1 MPSKRVL
8 FLGAFVALAASG
20 ADARALLQEPGA
32 VAADPADLAC
42 GACKKFVAEGEEY
55 INDPSTLDQVGEE
68 IKKLCEDQAGEQ
80 AEMVRSV
87 REARARGTRSIRA
100 RDPRRLTTDGVAS
113 DPTSPRKTTTERFF
127 LLSHSGHGFRTK
139 ERTKNA
145 LFFARVSSLVR
156 AKRRFVFV
164 SRRSKKRFL
173 LTTPLAFLYEHETP
187 VRAPDGG
194 CRGVRARRRER

>member
-145 LFFARVSSLVR
+145 L
-156 AKRRFVFV
+156 
-164 SRRSKKRFL
+164 
-173 LTTPLAFLYEHETP
+173 
-187 VRAPDGG
+187 
-194 CRGVRARRRER
+194 RARLESRSRKTSFRFRFAPQQKALFADHSPRFPLRTRNTSASA

>member
-1 MPSKRVL
+1 MPSKRVF
-8 FLGAFVALAASG
+8 FLGALAALAASG

-87 REARARGTRSIRA
+87 REARARNALHTR
-100 RDPRRLTTDGVAS
+100 PRPETRQIERVAS
-113 DPTSPRKTTTERFF
+113 HPTSPRKTTTF
-127 LLSHSGHGFRTK
+127 SGSFRWC
-139 ERTKNA
+139 
-145 LFFARVSSLVR
+145 
-156 AKRRFVFV
+156 
-164 SRRSKKRFL
+164 RFL
-173 LTTPLAFLYEHETP
+173 SLLNEKRLSLKKNQEPLDVRLSSKGRSSRETSF
-187 VRAPDGG
+187 AQS
-194 CRGVRARRRER
+194 AR

>member
-1 MPSKRVL
+1 MPSKRVF
-8 FLGAFVALAASG
+8 FLGAFAALAASG

-87 REARARGTRSIRA
+87 REARARGTRSTRA
-100 RDPRRLTTDGVAS
+100 RDPRRVKSDRVAS
-113 DPTSPRKTTTERFF
+113 HPTSPRKTTTFSFPGSFQVLFGGVGFFSSERKT
-127 LLSHSGHGFRTK
+127 S
-139 ERTKNA
+139 
-145 LFFARVSSLVR
+145 
-156 AKRRFVFV
+156 
-164 SRRSKKRFL
+164 
-173 LTTPLAFLYEHETP
+173 
-187 VRAPDGG
+187 
-194 CRGVRARRRER
+194 

>member
-1 MPSKRVL
+1 MPSKRVF
-8 FLGAFVALAASG
+8 FLGAFAALAASG

-87 REARARGTRSIRA
+87 REARARGTRSTRA
-100 RDPRRLTTDGVAS
+100 RDPRRVKSKGSRHIRRHLEKPRLFLFQVLFGQSVVSVSFPLNEKRPKKNQEPLDVRLSSKGRS
-113 DPTSPRKTTTERFF
+113 SRETS
-127 LLSHSGHGFRTK
+127 
-139 ERTKNA
+139 
-145 LFFARVSSLVR
+145 FAQ
-156 AKRRFVFV
+156 
-164 SRRSKKRFL
+164 
-173 LTTPLAFLYEHETP
+173 
-187 VRAPDGG
+187 
-194 CRGVRARRRER
+194 RAR

>member
-127 LLSHSGHGFRTK
+127 LLSHSGWTRFPN
-139 ERTKNA
+139 EREDKKRA
-145 LFFARVSSLVR
+145 SRASRVSFAQNVVSFSFR
-156 AKRRFVFV
+156 AAAK
-164 SRRSKKRFL
+164 S
-173 LTTPLAFLYEHETP
+173 AF
-187 VRAPDGG
+187 
-194 CRGVRARRRER
+194 C

>member
-1 MPSKRVL
+1 MPSKRVF
-8 FLGAFVALAASG
+8 FLGAFAALAASG

-87 REARARGTRSIRA
+87 REARARGTRSTRA
-100 RDPRRLTTDGVAS
+100 RDPRRVKSKGSRHIRRHLEKPRRDLFRFFSVVS
-113 DPTSPRKTTTERFF
+113 VSFPLERKTS
-127 LLSHSGHGFRTK
+127 LSKKKPRASRRPPLVK
-139 ERTKNA
+139 RS
-145 LFFARVSSLVR
+145 FFARNVVRTKSALTKTLPSL
-156 AKRRFVFV
+156 
-164 SRRSKKRFL
+164 
-173 LTTPLAFLYEHETP
+173 PLFYRVKTRISAS
-187 VRAPDGG
+187 A
-194 CRGVRARRRER
+194 

>member
-1 MPSKRVL
+1 MPSKRVF
-8 FLGAFVALAASG
+8 FLGAFAALAASG

-87 REARARGTRSIRA
+87 REARARGTRSTRA
-100 RDPRRLTTDGVAS
+100 RDPRRVKSDRVAS
-113 DPTSPRKTTTERFF
+113 HPTSPRKTTERPFQVLFGGVGFF
-127 LLSHSGHGFRTK
+127 PS
-139 ERTKNA
+139 
-145 LFFARVSSLVR
+145 
-156 AKRRFVFV
+156 
-164 SRRSKKRFL
+164 
-173 LTTPLAFLYEHETP
+173 
-187 VRAPDGG
+187 
-194 CRGVRARRRER
+194 

>member
-68 IKKLCEDQAGEQ
+68 SKKLCEDQAVEQ

-113 DPTSPRKTTTERFF
+113 DPTSPRKKKKNHDRKVFSSFPQCPTVSERKRGRKTR
-127 LLSHSGHGFRTK
+127 LASRAS
-139 ERTKNA
+139 
-145 LFFARVSSLVR
+145 RVSFAQNVVSFSFR
-156 AKRRFVFV
+156 AK
-164 SRRSKKRFL
+164 SAKS
-173 LTTPLAFLYEHETP
+173 AF
-187 VRAPDGG
+187 
-194 CRGVRARRRER
+194 C

>member
-68 IKKLCEDQAGEQ
+68 IKKLCEDQASEQ

-87 REARARGTRSIRA
+87 REGARARNARKRA
-100 RDPRRLTTDGVAS
+100 RDPRRVKSDRVAS
-113 DPTSPRKTTTERFF
+113 HPTSPRKTTTFSFPGSFRSVGGVGFFPSERKT
-127 LLSHSGHGFRTK
+127 S
-139 ERTKNA
+139 
-145 LFFARVSSLVR
+145 
-156 AKRRFVFV
+156 
-164 SRRSKKRFL
+164 
-173 LTTPLAFLYEHETP
+173 
-187 VRAPDGG
+187 
-194 CRGVRARRRER
+194 

>member
-1 MPSKRVL
+1 MPSKRVF
-8 FLGAFVALAASG
+8 FLGAFAALAASG

-87 REARARGTRSIRA
+87 REARARGTRSTRA
-100 RDPRRLTTDGVAS
+100 RDPRRVKSDRVAS
-113 DPTSPRKTTTERFF
+113 HPTSPRKTTTFSGSFRWCRF
-127 LLSHSGHGFRTK
+127 LSLFRKTSK
-139 ERTKNA
+139 KKP
-145 LFFARVSSLVR
+145 R
-156 AKRRFVFV
+156 A
-164 SRRSKKRFL
+164 SRRPPLVKRSF
-173 LTTPLAFLYEHETP
+173 FKS
-187 VRAPDGG
+187 
-194 CRGVRARRRER
+194 

>member
-1 MPSKRVL
+1 MPSKRVFL
-8 FLGAFVALAASG
+8 LGAFAALAASG

-87 REARARGTRSIRA
+87 REARARGTRSTRA
-100 RDPRRLTTDGVAS
+100 RDPRRVKSDRVAS
-113 DPTSPRKTTTERFF
+113 HPTSPRKTTTFSGSFRWCRFLPSERKTS
-127 LLSHSGHGFRTK
+127 LSKKKPRASRRPPLVK
-139 ERTKNA
+139 RS
-145 LFFARVSSLVR
+145 FFARNVVRTKSALTKTLPSL
-156 AKRRFVFV
+156 
-164 SRRSKKRFL
+164 
-173 LTTPLAFLYEHETP
+173 PLFYRVKTRISAS
-187 VRAPDGG
+187 A
-194 CRGVRARRRER
+194 

>member
-1 MPSKRVL
+1 MPSKRVF
-8 FLGAFVALAASG
+8 FLGAFAALAASG

-87 REARARGTRSIRA
+87 REARARGTRSTRA
-100 RDPRRLTTDGVAS
+100 RDPRRVKSKGSRHIRRHLEKPLWTFSGS
-113 DPTSPRKTTTERFF
+113 FRWCRFLS
-127 LLSHSGHGFRTK
+127 LLNEKRLSLK
-139 ERTKNA
+139 KNQEP
-145 LFFARVSSLVR
+145 LDVRLSSKGRSSSLKTSF
-156 AKRRFVFV
+156 AQ
-164 SRRSKKRFL
+164 
-173 LTTPLAFLYEHETP
+173 
-187 VRAPDGG
+187 
-194 CRGVRARRRER
+194 RAR

>member
-1 MPSKRVL
+1 MPSKRVF
-8 FLGAFVALAASG
+8 FLGAFAALAASG

-87 REARARGTRSIRA
+87 REARARGTRSTRA
-100 RDPRRLTTDGVAS
+100 RDPRRVKSKGSRHIRRHLEKHSTFSGSFRGVGFFPSFEKRPKKTKSLSTKRADHS
-113 DPTSPRKTTTERFF
+113 PHFSLPT
-127 LLSHSGHGFRTK
+127 
-139 ERTKNA
+139 
-145 LFFARVSSLVR
+145 
-156 AKRRFVFV
+156 
-164 SRRSKKRFL
+164 
-173 LTTPLAFLYEHETP
+173 FLYTS
-187 VRAPDGG
+187 AS
-194 CRGVRARRRER
+194 A

>member
-1 MPSKRVL
+1 MPSKRVF
-8 FLGAFVALAASG
+8 FLGAFAALAASG

-87 REARARGTRSIRA
+87 REARAR
-100 RDPRRLTTDGVAS
+100 
-113 DPTSPRKTTTERFF
+113 
-127 LLSHSGHGFRTK
+127 
-139 ERTKNA
+139 NA
-145 LFFARVSSLVR
+145 LHTRPRPETRQIRKGRVTSDVT
-156 AKRRFVFV
+156 
-164 SRRSKKRFL
+164 SKNHETFSGSFRWCRFL
-173 LTTPLAFLYEHETP
+173 SL
-187 VRAPDGG
+187 
-194 CRGVRARRRER
+194 

>member
-1 MPSKRVL
+1 MPSKRVF
-8 FLGAFVALAASG
+8 FLGAFAALAASG

-87 REARARGTRSIRA
+87 REARARGTRSTRA
-100 RDPRRLTTDGVAS
+100 RDPRRVKSKGSRHIRRHLEKPQPFQVLFGGVGFFPS
-113 DPTSPRKTTTERFF
+113 FEKRLSLKKNQEPLDVRLSSKGRSSRETS
-127 LLSHSGHGFRTK
+127 
-139 ERTKNA
+139 
-145 LFFARVSSLVR
+145 FAR
-156 AKRRFVFV
+156 
-164 SRRSKKRFL
+164 
-173 LTTPLAFLYEHETP
+173 
-187 VRAPDGG
+187 
-194 CRGVRARRRER
+194 RAR

>member
-1 MPSKRVL
+1 MPSKRVF
-8 FLGAFVALAASG
+8 FLGAFAALAASG

-87 REARARGTRSIRA
+87 REARARNALHTR
-100 RDPRRLTTDGVAS
+100 PRPETRQTERVAS
-113 DPTSPRKTTTERFF
+113 HPTSPRKTFDLFRFF
-127 LLSHSGHGFRTK
+127 SWC
-139 ERTKNA
+139 
-145 LFFARVSSLVR
+145 
-156 AKRRFVFV
+156 
-164 SRRSKKRFL
+164 RFL
-173 LTTPLAFLYEHETP
+173 SLFRKTSEKNEEPLDE
-187 VRAPDGG
+187 
-194 CRGVRARRRER
+194 AR